1 MLKAPKNSV
10 SRKSQIYNFLEHP
23 RGLVANGVQVFI
35 VLLIF
40 SSLATVGVD
49 FFRPMFY
56 VQHRFIFEVLNN
68 VALAVFTI
76 EYVAKLFSAPNRRKF
91 IRRPTS
97 IIDFLAI
104 APSYLE
110 IILPL
115 LVDFQGLRILRL
127 LRLFRLLRILKLFRY
142 GDFLKKVLTFHDTI
156 FEKILPVMGILAAV
170 KGLIWFME
178 SRGWWFAHIDLTGLF
193 TTIGFALGIIL
204 SQKIGASYDKFIN
217 IEEAMVRIY
226 GNLQTLSFVFTKNA
240 KKQNPIITNWTKFF
254 LDLLKDEDGDNRTLH
269 AQNALLYNAVY
280 QLKQESAELV
290 ILCGDIVQDASFCL
304 SKKTRLTPRPYD
316 LLLQQATVMYL
327 VLMAIFIPGFIG
339 LISLLIASYVLYG
352 MYELTV
358 DIDSILGGSHN
369 LISINLD
376 ELESLTEK

>member
-1 MLKAPKNSV
+1 M
-10 SRKSQIYNFLEHP
+10 
-23 RGLVANGVQVFI
+23 QVVI
-35 VLLIF
+35 ILLIL
-40 SSLATVGVD
+40 SSLGTLAID
-49 FFRPMFY
+49 FFQPMLY
-56 VQHRFIFEVLNN
+56 ARHRLMFEVLNN
-68 VALAVFTI
+68 VALAVFTV
-76 EYVAKLFSAPNRRKF
+76 EYALRLFSAPNRRNF

-97 IIDFLAI
+97 IIDILAI

-127 LRLFRLLRILKLFRY
+127 LRLFRLLRVLKLFRY
-142 GDFLKKVLTFHDTI
+142 GDFLKKIFTFHNTI
-156 FEKILPVMGILAAV
+156 FEKILPVMGILAV
-170 KGLIWFME
+170 IKSLIWLLE
-178 SRGWWFAHIDLTGLF
+178 SHGWWFAHIDLTGLF

-204 SQKIGASYDKFIN
+204 SQKIGASYDKFLN

-226 GNLQTLSFVFTKNA
+226 GNLQTLSFVLTKNA
-240 KKQNPIITNWTKFF
+240 KKQNQIIINWTKFF
-254 LDLLKDEDGDNRTLH
+254 LDLLKDEEGDNRTLH
-269 AQNALLYNAVY
+269 TQNALLYNAVY
-280 QLKQESAELV
+280 QLKQESAEFV